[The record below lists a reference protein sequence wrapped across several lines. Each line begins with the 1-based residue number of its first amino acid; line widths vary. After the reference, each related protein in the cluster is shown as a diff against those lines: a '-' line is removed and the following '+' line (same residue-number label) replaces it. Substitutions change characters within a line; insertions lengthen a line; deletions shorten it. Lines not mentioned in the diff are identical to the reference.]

1 MIQSQALLSLYTAF
15 SVLLKCL
22 KGTGRRDK
30 RDSIFVPHRKALY
43 DVNALSVKH
52 KVVISSIIHYKNH
65 SMAHLAEQMTMNN
78 NVQGSIPNSSTSS
91 SRVLHF
97 LESIARNTHSESTAI
112 DRKIAQLK
120 AQRERLRENAKKIK
134 QRIREQTEK
143 LRLIE
148 QEIDNIDLNVT
159 KLQDIQEDD
168 EIDLK

>member
-1 MIQSQALLSLYTAF
+1 MAQSIEQA
-15 SVLLKCL
+15 
-22 KGTGRRDK
+22 
-30 RDSIFVPHRKALY
+30 
-43 DVNALSVKH
+43 
-52 KVVISSIIHYKNH
+52 
-65 SMAHLAEQMTMNN
+65 TMNH

-97 LESIARNTHSESTAI
+97 LESVARNTHSESTAI

-120 AQRERLRENAKKIK
+120 AQRKRLRENAKKIK

-159 KLQDIQEDD
+159 KLKNIRENEDMD
-168 EIDLK
+168 VK